1 MDLIDRIA
9 QTNRWSQR
17 HPGEK
22 LMLGGGLLL
31 LSVILPA
38 IPAAPLILLAAVAA
52 VLVGARVSVRDYMA
66 VFAAPFTFLAL
77 GAFVLAV
84 SVEPDAGAPWLAVS
98 SKSATIAAAV
108 TLRALA
114 ATASLLLIVLT
125 VPLTA
130 LLRQAHRLHVPAPII
145 EIAVMMYRL
154 VMLAFGMAA
163 RGQQA
168 QANRLGYRDV
178 RRAIHSS
185 GLLAAALLPR
195 LLERGRRMEIG
206 LATRAC
212 TGELR
217 TLAPAVPLSSA
228 FLRCTV
234 ALHVSIAMTTIA
246 WIALVPLPA

>member
-22 LMLGGGLLL
+22 LALGGGLLL

-38 IPAAPLILLAAVAA
+38 VPAAPLVLLAAVAA
-52 VLVGARVSVRDYMA
+52 VLLGAGVSVRDYMA
-66 VFAAPFTFLAL
+66 VLAAPLAFLAL
-77 GAFVLAV
+77 GAVVLAV
-84 SVEPDAGAPWLAVS
+84 SVQPAAEAPWIALS
-98 SKSATIAAAV
+98 SQSAAMAAMV

-130 LLRQAHRLHVPAPII
+130 LLRQAHRLRIPAPII
-145 EIAVMMYRL
+145 EIGVMMYRF
-154 VMLAFGMAA
+154 VMLAFGMVV

-168 QANRLGYRDV
+168 QANRLGYRDA

-195 LLERGRRMEIG
+195 LLDRGRRLEIG

-217 TLAPAVPLSSA
+217 TLAPAVAPSPVFVSCA
-228 FLRCTV
+228 V
-234 ALHVSIAMTTIA
+234 AVHASIAATTIA
-246 WIALVPLPA
+246 WTTLVPLPA

>member
-38 IPAAPLILLAAVAA
+38 VPAAPLILLAASAA
-52 VLVGARVSVRDYMA
+52 VLVGARVSVRDYVV
-66 VFAAPFTFLAL
+66 VFAAPLAFLGL
-77 GAFVLAV
+77 GAVVLAV
-84 SVEPDAGAPWLAVS
+84 SVQPDAGAPWIALS
-98 SKSATIAAAV
+98 SQSVAMAATV

-130 LLRQAHRLHVPAPII
+130 LLRQAHRLRIPAPII
-145 EIAVMMYRL
+145 EIAVMMYRF

-163 RGQQA
+163 RGRQA
-168 QANRLGYRDV
+168 QANRLGYRDF

-195 LLERGRRMEIG
+195 LLDRGRRMEIG

-212 TGELR
+212 TGALR
-217 TLAPAVPLSSA
+217 TLAPAVALSPA
-228 FLRCTV
+228 FLRCAV
-234 ALHVSIAMTTIA
+234 ALHVSIAATSIA
-246 WIALVPLPA
+246 WITLVPLPA